1 MREDKR
7 GLWCMLVVM
16 VLVAMLVVSCKTH
29 EVNTHVVTDTL
40 YVAKHTRDSIYI
52 RDSVSRTEKTVLDT
66 VYIET
71 SKWKTEYRERL
82 VRDTIY
88 QSVTDRVYTE
98 TKVYPTTL
106 EKAKTA
112 ALWMLVGMAVAV
124 GIRIARKIL
133 I

>member
-1 MREDKR
+1 
-7 GLWCMLVVM
+7 MLVVM

-29 EVNTHVVTDTL
+29 EVSTRVVTDTL

-52 RDSVSRTEKTVLDT
+52 RDSVSRTERTVLDT

-71 SKWKTEYRERL
+71 SRWKIEYRDRYTH
-82 VRDTIY
+82 DTIY
-88 QSVTDRVYTE
+88 QSVRDSIYIHEE
-98 TKVYPTTL
+98 TKVYPTPL